1 MFSLTSEP
9 IHIRTEKL
17 LKNKEEKIKE
27 MADREAYRKME
38 ILVKT
43 EFEKNMKDEVEKIA
57 KKLVR
62 VTQEEKAKHQIS
74 KKDGKLTG

>member
-1 MFSLTSEP
+1 MTSEP

-43 EFEKNMKDEVEKIA
+43 EFEKSMKDEVEKIA

-62 VTQEEKAKHQIS
+62 IT
-74 KKDGKLTG
+74 